1 VCRKDPISLQR
12 ILSQKKTFKSYQKNI
27 KFYTSSKRSYKRLES
42 KENTQMFEGKIFE
55 YNKIKARI
63 NQQIVNKSQWPK
75 QFIDIQ

>member
-1 VCRKDPISLQR
+1 
-12 ILSQKKTFKSYQKNI
+12 
-27 KFYTSSKRSYKRLES
+27 
-42 KENTQMFEGKIFE
+42 MFEGKIFE